1 MPTDSQQLAT
11 AKRRRE
17 VIQLREAG
25 ASWEAI
31 ADTIEERYGAD
42 ALPKHWSKRY
52 AHKDF
57 QRALGKVQDEVKDR
71 ARTVRE
77 LELKRLDRMQRGLWQ
92 SAINGDTDAARTIVR
107 LMKRRAA
114 LLGLDEPER
123 FDVSVTDAGDIEWD
137 ALTDEQLER
146 IAEGEPLREVLA
158 DEQLQS

>member
-1 MPTDSQQLAT
+1 MRSDVQKLST

-25 ASWEAI
+25 ASWESI
-31 ADTIEERYGAD
+31 ADTIESRHGAD

-77 LELKRLDRMQRGLWQ
+77 LELKRLRRMQRGHWEA
-92 SAINGDTDAARTIVR
+92 AINGDVEAARLVVK
-107 LMKRRAA
+107 LMKRRAS
-114 LLGLDEPER
+114 LLGLDEPDEL
-123 FDVSVTDAGDIEWD
+123 DVTAGTDPETIEALLD
-137 ALTDEQLER
+137 ALEEYPEARQAAAEALE
-146 IAEGEPLREVLA
+146 EG
-158 DEQLQS
+158 

>member
-1 MPTDSQQLAT
+1 MRSDVQKLST

-25 ASWEAI
+25 ASWESI
-31 ADTIEERYGAD
+31 ADTIESRHGAD

-77 LELKRLDRMQRGLWQ
+77 LELKRLRRMQRGHWED
-92 SAINGDTDAARTIVR
+92 AINGDVEAARLVVK
-107 LMKRRAA
+107 LMKRRAS
-114 LLGLDEPER
+114 LLGLDEPDEL
-123 FDVSVTDAGDIEWD
+123 DVTAGTDPETIEALLD
-137 ALTDEQLER
+137 ALEEYPEARQAAAEALE
-146 IAEGEPLREVLA
+146 EG
-158 DEQLQS
+158 

>member
-1 MPTDSQQLAT
+1 MPSNVQQLTT
-11 AKRRRE
+11 AKRRKE

-25 ASWEAI
+25 ATWQTI
-31 ADTIEERYGAD
+31 ADTIEQRHGAD

-77 LELKRLDRMQRGLWQ
+77 MELRRLRRMQRGLWQ
-92 SAINGDTDAARTIVR
+92 DATSGDTDAARTVVK

-114 LLGLDEPER
+114 LLGLDEPDEL
-123 FDVSVTDAGDIEWD
+123 DVSASADGQTIEALMD
-137 ALTDEQLER
+137 ALQEYPEARQ
-146 IAEGEPLREVLA
+146 AAA
-158 DEQLQS
+158 DALSGD